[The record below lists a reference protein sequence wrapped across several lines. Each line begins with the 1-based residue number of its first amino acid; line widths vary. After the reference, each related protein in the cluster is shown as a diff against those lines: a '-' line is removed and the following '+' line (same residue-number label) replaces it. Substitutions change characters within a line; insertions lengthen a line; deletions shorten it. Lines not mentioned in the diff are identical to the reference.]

1 MTANPFD
8 PTKAQNNED
17 IEKHWAIKAFLHA
30 ETYFKLISTTNPKT
44 LKLTKIDDE
53 LYKEFRGIWPNL
65 DLRNLSEDELKTQDA
80 KAKWREF
87 IKKYQD
93 QVNDFNF
100 GTLVRN
106 ASNRDYDQDN
116 CFFVTRFEFL
126 CIEIARNREGL
137 NEELSVSQSH
147 NSYDKDEL
155 EAEMKQLESTI
166 AAQLQ

>member
-1 MTANPFD
+1 MTFD
-8 PTKAQNNED
+8 PSKAQNNDD

-30 ETYFKLISTTNPKT
+30 ETYFKLISTTNPNT
-44 LKLTKIDDE
+44 LKLTKIDDL
-53 LYKEFRGIWPNL
+53 LYTEFRGIWPNL
-65 DLRNLSEDELKTQDA
+65 DLKNLSENSLKTEDA
-80 KAKWREF
+80 KTKWRDF

-93 QVNDFNF
+93 DVNDFNF

-137 NEELSVSQSH
+137 NQGLSAADCE
-147 NSYDKDEL
+147 NSYDKEEL

-166 AAQLQ
+166 AAQLE